1 MMATGGYCIV
11 IPNGGNKE
19 YLKDG
24 ENCLLYKLGNPDDG
38 VKAIKRLIKDK
49 KIQDKLYKN
58 GLDTAK

>member
-1 MMATGGYCIV
+1 MTTGGYCIV
-11 IPNGGNKE
+11 IPNGGNKK
-19 YLKDG
+19 YFG